1 MQEKENRTL
10 LSQED
15 LNTFAQMFSLLSE
28 QYSEQIVI
36 D

>member
-10 LSQED
+10 LSQEE
-15 LNTFAQMFSLLSE
+15 LSSFAQMFSLPSQE
-28 QYSEQIVI
+28 YSEQIVI